1 MNAERPSLPS
11 GTKLPESLASFA
23 PSAFK
28 GDSPPRRDLVEGR
41 LPRGKLVILAGEGD
55 VGKTWLLLDLFCA
68 INDGDRGY
76 AFGGKV
82 VKGGLPCLF
91 LSGED
96 DRGTIDLRLKTIRG
110 GGKVQP
116 AEHGAIVPAPDI
128 GVMHLVGK
136 DIAFNTVRATVVLDW
151 LDAQL
156 QAQRDAFGEL
166 GFLVIDTFSTFLP
179 INANAPEEVQGAY
192 AALTV
197 LASKHDLCVI
207 VTHHVAKGSD
217 HSKRAAIRGSTAV
230 VDGARAAYVLHRL
243 DEDKA
248 KQVKEAHSL
257 EGEVIRLQIVK
268 NNLGLDRTPIT
279 FLRHSTGALSDIS
292 GLVATSQLSPEHAL
306 ARVVKEA
313 FDANRAL
320 TKTGNRGVHECKDEA
335 WPGGIGKLGRDK
347 LRGLVDKAVAKGLIE
362 NLDGLLVPGRS

>member
-1 MNAERPSLPS
+1 MSTERPSLPS

-23 PSAFK
+23 PSAFR

-82 VKGGLPCLF
+82 VKGGLPCVF

-96 DRGTIDLRLKTIRG
+96 DRGTIDLRLRTIRG
-110 GGKVQP
+110 GSKVQP
-116 AEHGAIVPAPDI
+116 ADHGAIVPAPDI
-128 GVMHLVGK
+128 GVMHLVGR
-136 DIAFNTVRATVVLDW
+136 DYAGTVQRTDVLDW
-151 LDAQL
+151 LDTQL

-179 INANAPEEVQGAY
+179 INANAPEEVQGTY

-197 LASKHDLCVI
+197 LAAKHDLCVI

-243 DEDKA
+243 DEDEA
-248 KQVKEAHSL
+248 RQVKEAHDL

-268 NNLGLDRTPIT
+268 NNLGLDRAPIT

-292 GLVATSQLSPEHAL
+292 GLVKTSQLSPEQAL
-306 ARVVKEA
+306 AQVVREA
-313 FDANRAL
+313 WEADRAL
-320 TKTGNRGVHECKDEA
+320 TKTGKGCGVYECRDKA
-335 WPGGIGKLGRDK
+335 WPGGIGEWGRDK
-347 LRGLVDKAVAKGLIE
+347 LRELVDKAVAKGLIE
-362 NLDGLLVPGRS
+362 NLDGALIPGRS